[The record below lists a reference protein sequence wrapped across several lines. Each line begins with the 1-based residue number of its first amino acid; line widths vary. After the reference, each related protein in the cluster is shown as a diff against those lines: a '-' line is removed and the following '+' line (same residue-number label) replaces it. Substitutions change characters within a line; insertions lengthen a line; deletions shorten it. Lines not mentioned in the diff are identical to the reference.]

1 MLLPVP
7 VSPPAIHARPPRV
20 RAAFNWQPRR
30 RATFAIRYPEFWG
43 ISTTFTVPS
52 VQPLSSSPA
61 ASACLA
67 DVCGVVSFWTGI
79 GGGNGGVL

>member
-7 VSPPAIHARPPRV
+7 VSPPAIHARPRV
-20 RAAFNWQPRR
+20 SVRLSTGNRGGVLLSQSG
-30 RATFAIRYPEFWG
+30 TSEFWG

-67 DVCGVVSFWTGI
+67 DMCGVVSFWTGI